1 MKTIKNIYMKRLF
14 LLVKLFSLLLL
25 IAPISQAQDAPF
37 YNEIKKFKQGDS
49 IQMPAPNGILFVG
62 SSSIRMWKDVQKNF
76 PGKTI
81 INRGFGGSS
90 TPHVIQYAD
99 DIIFPYNPKQI
110 VIYVGE
116 NDIASTPAATPV
128 EVANRIDTL
137 IGLIRSKLPE
147 VPIVFISIKPSISR
161 LSLMPQ
167 MKEANKIICQR
178 LSHQE
183 NIVFVD
189 VFSKMLDEN
198 GMPMKDIF
206 LADNL
211 HMNAKGYAIWKK
223 ALEPALLK

>member
-1 MKTIKNIYMKRLF
+1 MKRVF
-14 LLVKLFSLLLL
+14 ILLKIFSLLILTTQV
-25 IAPISQAQDAPF
+25 IHAQDTPF
-37 YNEIKKFKQGDS
+37 YNEIIDFKKADS
-49 IQMPAPNGILFVG
+49 TQMPPSNAVLFTG
-62 SSSIRMWKDVQKNF
+62 SSSIRMWNNIHKDF

-99 DIIFPYNPKQI
+99 EIIFPYNPKQI

-116 NDIASTPAATPV
+116 NDFTSTPPATPV
-128 EVANRIDTL
+128 EVADRIDSL
-137 IGLIRSKLPE
+137 IHLIRTKLPQ
-147 VPIVFISIKPSISR
+147 VPSVYISIKPSISR
-161 LSLMPQ
+161 ISLMPQ
-167 MKEANKIICQR
+167 MKEANQLIKER
-178 LSHQE
+178 LEQQK

-198 GMPMKDIF
+198 GKPMKDIF

-223 ALEPALLK
+223 ALEPVLCK

>member
-1 MKTIKNIYMKRLF
+1 MKRVF

-25 IAPISQAQDAPF
+25 IAPITQAQDAPF
-37 YNEIKKFKQGDS
+37 YNEIKEFKQADS
-49 IQMPAPNGILFVG
+49 IQWPAPNAILFVG
-62 SSSIRMWKDVQKNF
+62 SSSIRMWKDIHKDF

-128 EVANRIDTL
+128 EVASRIDTL
-137 IGLIRSKLPE
+137 ISLIRSKLPE

-161 LSLMPQ
+161 LALMPQ
-167 MKEANKIICQR
+167 MKEANKIICKR
-178 LSHQE
+178 LSDQE

-189 VFSKMLDEN
+189 VFSKMLDEK
-198 GMPMKDIF
+198 GKPVKDIF

>member
-1 MKTIKNIYMKRLF
+1 MKRF
-14 LLVKLFSLLLL
+14 FILLKIFSLLILTTQV
-25 IAPISQAQDAPF
+25 IHAQDAPF
-37 YNEIKKFKQGDS
+37 YNEIIDFKKADS
-49 IQMPAPNGILFVG
+49 TQMPPSNAVLFTG
-62 SSSIRMWKDVQKNF
+62 SSSIRMWNNIHKDF

-99 DIIFPYNPKQI
+99 EIIFPYNPKQI

-116 NDIASTPAATPV
+116 NDFTSTPPATPV
-128 EVANRIDTL
+128 EVADRIDSL
-137 IGLIRSKLPE
+137 ILLIRTKLPQ
-147 VPIVFISIKPSISR
+147 VPIVYISIKPSISR
-161 LSLMPQ
+161 ISLMPQ
-167 MKEANKIICQR
+167 MKEANQLIKKR
-178 LSHQE
+178 LEQQK

-198 GMPMKDIF
+198 GKPMKDIF

-223 ALEPALLK
+223 ALEPVLCK

>member
-1 MKTIKNIYMKRLF
+1 MKRF
-14 LLVKLFSLLLL
+14 FILLKIFSLLILT
-25 IAPISQAQDAPF
+25 AHVVHAQDAPF
-37 YNEIKKFKQGDS
+37 YNEIIDFKKADS
-49 IQMPAPNGILFVG
+49 TQMPPSNAVLFTG
-62 SSSIRMWKDVQKNF
+62 SSSIRMWNNIHKDF

-99 DIIFPYNPKQI
+99 EIIFPYNPKQI

-116 NDIASTPAATPV
+116 NDFTSTPPATPV
-128 EVANRIDTL
+128 EVADRIDSL
-137 IGLIRSKLPE
+137 IHLIRTKLPQ
-147 VPIVFISIKPSISR
+147 VPIVYISIKPSISR
-161 LSLMPQ
+161 ISLMPQ
-167 MKEANKIICQR
+167 MKEANQLIKER
-178 LSHQE
+178 LEKQK

-198 GMPMKDIF
+198 GKPMKDIF

-223 ALEPALLK
+223 ALEPFLCK

>member
-1 MKTIKNIYMKRLF
+1 MKRVF
-14 LLVKLFSLLLL
+14 ILLKIFSLLILTTQV
-25 IAPISQAQDAPF
+25 IHAQDAPF
-37 YNEIKKFKQGDS
+37 YNEIIDFKKADS
-49 IQMPAPNGILFVG
+49 TQMPPSNAVLFTG
-62 SSSIRMWKDVQKNF
+62 SSSIRMWNNIHKDF

-99 DIIFPYNPKQI
+99 EIIFPYNPKQI

-116 NDIASTPAATPV
+116 NDFTSTPPATPV
-128 EVANRIDTL
+128 EVADRIDSL
-137 IGLIRSKLPE
+137 IHLIRTKLPL
-147 VPIVFISIKPSISR
+147 VPIVYISIKPSISR
-161 LSLMPQ
+161 ISLMPQ
-167 MKEANKIICQR
+167 MKEANQLIKER
-178 LSHQE
+178 LEQQK

-198 GMPMKDIF
+198 GKPMKDIF

-223 ALEPALLK
+223 ALEPVLCK

>member
-1 MKTIKNIYMKRLF
+1 MKRVF
-14 LLVKLFSLLLL
+14 SLVRIFSLLLVF
-25 IAPISQAQDAPF
+25 APSAQAQDAPF
-37 YNEIKKFKQGDS
+37 YNEIIEFKKADS
-49 IQMPAPNGILFVG
+49 TRMPAPNAVLFIG
-62 SSSIRMWKDVQKNF
+62 SSSIRMWNDLQKDF

-99 DIIFPYNPKQI
+99 EIIFPYNPKQI

-116 NDIASTPAATPV
+116 NDIVSTPPATPV
-128 EVANRIDTL
+128 EVANRIDS
-137 IGLIRSKLPE
+137 LIRLIRNKLPL
-147 VPIVFISIKPSISR
+147 VPIVYISIKPSISR
-161 LSLMPQ
+161 LSIIPQ
-167 MKEANKIICQR
+167 MKEANKLIKER
-178 LSHQE
+178 LSHQK

-198 GMPMKDIF
+198 GKPMKDIF

-223 ALEPALLK
+223 ALEPYLNN

>member
-1 MKTIKNIYMKRLF
+1 MQRVLILLKIFCLLF
-14 LLVKLFSLLLL
+14 LF
-25 IAPISQAQDAPF
+25 APISRAQDVPF
-37 YNEIKKFKQGDS
+37 YNEIIEFKQADS
-49 IQMPAPNGILFVG
+49 IQWPAPNAILFIG
-62 SSSIRMWKDVQKNF
+62 SSSIRMWKDIHKDF

-99 DIIFPYNPKQI
+99 EIIFPYNPKQI

-116 NDIASTPAATPV
+116 NDIASTPAVTPV
-128 EVANRIDTL
+128 EVANRIDSL
-137 IGLIRSKLPE
+137 VGLIRTKLPD

-161 LSLMPQ
+161 LALMPQ
-167 MKEANKIICQR
+167 MKEANKIICKR
-178 LSHQE
+178 LSNQK

-198 GMPMKDIF
+198 GKPMKDIF

>member
-1 MKTIKNIYMKRLF
+1 MKRVF
-14 LLVKLFSLLLL
+14 ILLKVFSLLILTAQV
-25 IAPISQAQDAPF
+25 IHAQDAPF
-37 YNEIKKFKQGDS
+37 YNEIIDFKKADS
-49 IQMPAPNGILFVG
+49 TQMPPSNAVLFTG
-62 SSSIRMWKDVQKNF
+62 SSSIRMWNNIHKDF

-116 NDIASTPAATPV
+116 NDFTSTPPATPV
-128 EVANRIDTL
+128 EVADRIDSL
-137 IGLIRSKLPE
+137 IHLIRTKLPL
-147 VPIVFISIKPSISR
+147 VPIVYISIKPSISR
-161 LSLMPQ
+161 ISLMPQ
-167 MKEANKIICQR
+167 MKEANQLIKER
-178 LSHQE
+178 LEQQK

-198 GMPMKDIF
+198 GKPMKDIF

-223 ALEPALLK
+223 ALEPFLCK

>member
-1 MKTIKNIYMKRLF
+1 MKRVIILLKFLSLF
-14 LLVKLFSLLLL
+14 LLL
-25 IAPISQAQDAPF
+25 APDSQAQDAPF
-37 YNEIKKFKQGDS
+37 YNEIVEFKKADS
-49 IQMPAPNGILFVG
+49 SQMPASNAVLFVG
-62 SSSIRMWKDVQKNF
+62 SSSIRMWKDLQNDF
-76 PGKTI
+76 PGITV

-90 TPHVIQYAD
+90 TPHVIHYAD

-116 NDIASTPAATPV
+116 NDLASSPPATPD

-137 IGLIRSKLPE
+137 IHLIRNKLPL
-147 VPIVFISIKPSISR
+147 VPIVYISIKPSISR
-161 LSLMPQ
+161 LSLMPD
-167 MKEANKIICQR
+167 MKKANKLIKER
-178 LSHQE
+178 LSHQK

-198 GMPMKDIF
+198 GKPMKDIF

-223 ALEPALLK
+223 ALEPYLNN

>member
-1 MKTIKNIYMKRLF
+1 MKRVF

-25 IAPISQAQDAPF
+25 IAPITQAQDAPF
-37 YNEIKKFKQGDS
+37 YNEIKEFKLADS

-76 PGKTI
+76 PDKTI